1 MNLLTEAIIA
11 DQQRI
16 HNFGIIAKRIGFALE
31 PWKPGRITMY
41 VNDQFRFTNDVVEVV
56 VEVELLPDLPCVT
69 YPQLLSSEDEQ
80 VWLMADQAFKHFRYR
95 PSLPVDDHIVLGED

>member
-16 HNFGIIAKRIGFALE
+16 LNFGIIAKRIAFALE
-31 PWKPGRITMY
+31 PWKPGRITMH
-41 VNDQFRFTNDVVEVV
+41 VNDPYQFTHDVVEVII
-56 VEVELLPDLPCVT
+56 EIELLPDLPCVT
-69 YPQLLSSEDEQ
+69 YPQLLSTEDEQ
-80 VWLMADQAFKHFRYR
+80 VWLMADQAFAFFRNR